1 MFSLSKCLWWVTGSG
16 EGFLFCLVLYTQCL
30 IQSLAQNR
38 YSVSIWWTNA
48 WVAASYWLA
57 TDFFLRDNKY
67 IKRNLIGSLITLIK
81 IFLSSYLFR
90 GEKNPTSN
98 TDCQAWHDPAWFLG
112 HFRVLFCL
120 MSFAYA
126 VPSAWNTFP
135 PLSVPGQLRI
145 FIYFL
150 AQTSCLFIYS
160 RPWEYKPEQERCSPC
175 PLGAPFSGRNPLS
188 PPPHEAGHLC
198 FMLS

>member
-1 MFSLSKCLWWVTGSG
+1 MPLMGYRLWWG
-16 EGFLFCLVLYTQCL
+16 LPLCLLLHTQRL
-30 IQSLAQNR
+30 IQYLAQNR
-38 YSVSIWWTNA
+38 DSVSVWWTNA

-57 TDFFLRDNKY
+57 ADFFLRDNKY
-67 IKRNLIGSLITLIK
+67 MKRNLIRSLITLIK

-90 GEKNPTSN
+90 GQKTTTSN
-98 TDCQAWHDPAWFLG
+98 ADCQAWHDPSWFRG
-112 HFRVLFCL
+112 HFHVLFCL
-120 MSFAYA
+120 ISFAYV

-135 PLSVPGQLRI
+135 PLSLPGQLLI

-160 RPWEYKPEQERCSPC
+160 RPWGYKPEQERCSPY

-188 PPPHEAGHLC
+188 PPPDEAGHLC
-198 FMLS
+198 FMFS